1 MPAIPSPRTPAQ
13 LFRAGRA
20 FQHSLPEGLE
30 HLRDTYGPVS
40 AFGIGPTRTHFLFG
54 PDANALVMKNEDN
67 FRFSGAYDMLR
78 PIAGN
83 TALVTTDGE
92 PHARRKRKARPS
104 FHRGGAEESTR
115 LILASIDATIDS
127 WRPGQHV
134 DVHGA
139 LRSAIRSAM
148 LRQFCGERLAAR
160 EDYLAT
166 ELERIHELMDRPLPQ
181 QLIAWKL
188 PSTARRRALDA
199 IAAVERLIYEE
210 IRRRRR
216 ERDPGGRGAEGRMPA
231 GDPGVQGQPPAD
243 GPGDLISVML
253 SADGPTMSDQEVR
266 DMVVSALIA
275 GYDPVGSGLG
285 WAVYN
290 SLNTPGVWQRL
301 REEASAAP
309 APDATS
315 AAEVRE
321 LRYTQWVVQ
330 ESLRTHPPVVMSPRR
345 CVRSFRFQGH
355 LIPGGSLVA
364 VSEYITHRSLAVWR
378 EPDRFLPE
386 RWDTSREGH
395 RAPTPFE
402 YLPYGYG
409 GRRCI
414 GANIASVVLPAALS
428 RLARR
433 TTLELRTRRPQFG
446 GIPALIPRDGLF
458 VEVGAAPREEK
469 AGSVLTKDPR

>member
-1 MPAIPSPRTPAQ
+1 MPAIPGPRTPAQ

-30 HLRDTYGPVS
+30 HLRDSYGPVS
-40 AFGIGPTRTHFLFG
+40 VFGVGPTRTHFLFG
-54 PDANALVMKNEDN
+54 PQANSLVMRNEDN

-78 PIAGN
+78 PIAGD

-92 PHARRKRKARPS
+92 PHARRKRKSRPS

-115 LILASIDATIDS
+115 LILASIDETIGR
-127 WRPGQHV
+127 WRPGQQV
-134 DVHGA
+134 DVHRA

-148 LRQFCGERLAAR
+148 LRLFCGERLAAQER
-160 EDYLAT
+160 FLVA
-166 ELERIHELMDRPLPQ
+166 ELDRIHELMDYPLPQ

-188 PSTARRRALDA
+188 PSAARGRALKA
-199 IAAVERLIYEE
+199 ISAVERRIYEE

-216 ERDPGGRGAEGRMPA
+216 A
-231 GDPGVQGQPPAD
+231 GDPGGGRPRSD
-243 GPGDLISVML
+243 GHPGDLISVML
-253 SADGPTMSDQEVR
+253 SDDGPAMSDREIR

-290 SLNTPGVWQRL
+290 SLNTPGVWQRM
-301 REEASAAP
+301 REEARQAPEGEATAA
-309 APDATS
+309 AR
-315 AAEVRE
+315 VRE
-321 LRYTQWVVQ
+321 LRYTNWVVQ

-345 CVRSFRFQGH
+345 CVRGFRYEGH
-355 LIPGGSLVA
+355 LIRAGSLVA
-364 VSEYITHRSLAVWR
+364 VSEYITHRSPDVWS
-378 EPDRFLPE
+378 EPDRFVPE
-386 RWDTSREGH
+386 RWDTSRDGY

-414 GANIASVVLPAALS
+414 GANIAAVVLPAALS

-433 TTLELRTRRPQFG
+433 TTLDLRTRQPQYG

-458 VEVGAAPREEK
+458 AEVGVAPQEER
-469 AGSVLTKDPR
+469 ADGVLAKEPR

>member
-1 MPAIPSPRTPAQ
+1 MPAIPGPRTPAQ

-40 AFGIGPTRTHFLFG
+40 VFGMGPTRIHFLFG
-54 PDANALVMKNEDN
+54 PEANALVMRNEDN

-78 PIAGN
+78 PIAGD

-92 PHARRKRKARPS
+92 PHDRRKRKARPS

-115 LILASIDATIDS
+115 LILASIDETIDR
-127 WRPGQHV
+127 WRPGQYV
-134 DVHGA
+134 DVHRT

-148 LRQFCGERLAAR
+148 LRLFCGARLAAQ
-160 EDYLAT
+160 EQVLVAQLD
-166 ELERIHELMDRPLPQ
+166 RIHELMDYPLPQ
-181 QLIAWKL
+181 QLLAWKL
-188 PSTARRRALDA
+188 PSAARRRALDA
-199 IAAVERLIYEE
+199 ISFVERRIYEE
-210 IRRRRR
+210 IRRRRF
-216 ERDPGGRGAEGRMPA
+216 E
-231 GDPGVQGQPPAD
+231 GDPGRERMRPG
-243 GPGDLISVML
+243 GHPGDLISVML
-253 SADGPTMSDQEVR
+253 SDDGPAMSDQEVR

-301 REEASAAP
+301 REEALEAPAGEAVSAAQ
-309 APDATS
+309 
-315 AAEVRE
+315 VRT
-321 LRYTQWVVQ
+321 LRYTNWVVQ

-345 CVRSFRFQGH
+345 CVRGFRYQGH
-355 LIPGGSLVA
+355 LIPAGSMVA
-364 VSEYITHRSLAVWR
+364 VSEYITHRSPSVWR
-378 EPDRFLPE
+378 DPDRFLPE
-386 RWDTSREGH
+386 RWDTSREGY
-395 RAPTPFE
+395 RPPTPFE

-409 GRRCI
+409 GRRCV
-414 GANIASVVLPAALS
+414 GANIAAVVLPAALS

-433 TTLELRTRRPQFG
+433 TTLDLRTRDPQYG

-458 VEVGAAPREEK
+458 AEVGAAPPEAR
-469 AGSVLTKDPR
+469 AGGVLAKEPR